1 MLRNRKGHWIEP
13 LQHIPGDEGREDA
26 ADHLQGLLRGYLQ
39 DHHQPAQTASHRG
52 RLQGGA
58 ADPAGRQEDDQAEEE
73 DLPRPL
79 AALPHRSQ
87 QQPETW
93 HFTDEEDG
101 RLLKVDPLPEIYG
114 GQEAERHH
122 KQGRWSSVSG
132 EVSEHTRTDSDTT
145 QCEDRQAGIQ
155 VQPLQ
160 QRKPG

>member
-1 MLRNRKGHWIEP
+1 MDISSYQADSLLSNREKTRIVDRPPIQEISGIGGANSNGSSGEGEEGSLFLDTLVDTVNP

-26 ADHLQGLLRGYLQ
+26 ANHLQGLLRGHLQ

-87 QQPETW
+87 QQPET
-93 HFTDEEDG
+93 
-101 RLLKVDPLPEIYG
+101 
-114 GQEAERHH
+114 
-122 KQGRWSSVSG
+122 
-132 EVSEHTRTDSDTT
+132 
-145 QCEDRQAGIQ
+145 
-155 VQPLQ
+155 
-160 QRKPG
+160 